1 MPSARVPDTKMK
13 IDPVKLAA
21 KLAAEVIALK
31 SWIRDEGERT
41 DTCTYNVLR
50 EICPKCKCG
59 RSVKKAK
66 RK

>member
-1 MPSARVPDTKMK
+1 MK

-31 SWIRDEGERT
+31 AWIRDEGERT
-41 DTCTYNVLR
+41 NTCTYNILH
-50 EICPKCKCG
+50 EKCVGCMCG
-59 RSVKKAK
+59 RSQKKAK